1 MKIYTKTG
9 DQGQTS
15 LFGGTRVPKHNIR
28 IEAYGTVDELNA
40 HLGMLRSLEI
50 GECHQKRIT
59 EIQQELFQLG
69 AELAVAPEKA
79 ILRNGKERLQ
89 STKIKAENIRNLE
102 SMIDDMTES
111 LAPLRNFLLPGGH
124 PTIAQCH
131 IARTVCRRAERKAT
145 ALYEERPFNV
155 NILRYLNR
163 LSDYLFTLSRK
174 ITLELDSK
182 ETPVKISR
190 IK

>member
-59 EIQQELFQLG
+59 EIQRELFQLG

-102 SMIDDMTES
+102 SMIDNMTES

-131 IARTVCRRAERKAT
+131 IARTVCRRAERKAA
-145 ALYEERPFNV
+145 ALYEEHPFNV

-174 ITLELDSK
+174 IALELDSK
-182 ETPVKISR
+182 EMPVKISR